1 MALSICDARA
11 PELLDVHCS
20 MRHTALGLPVQ
31 EGHVTQKGITSF
43 PRLSRANRSQCG
55 GSR

>member
-20 MRHTALGLPVQ
+20 MRHTAPGLPVQ
-31 EGHVTQKGITSF
+31 EGHVTQKGVTSF
-43 PRLSRANRSQCG
+43 PRLSRANRS
-55 GSR
+55 